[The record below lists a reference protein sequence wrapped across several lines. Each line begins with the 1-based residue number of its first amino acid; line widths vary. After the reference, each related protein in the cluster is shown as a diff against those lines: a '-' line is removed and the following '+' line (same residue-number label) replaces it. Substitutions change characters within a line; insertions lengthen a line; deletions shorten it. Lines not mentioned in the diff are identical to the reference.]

1 MKKKLIY
8 SLAMLGDCIRYNF
21 YAETNKDMLII
32 TLCVAINGDESF
44 VKEIKVN
51 TNASKVDIYEISK
64 NLFEEISTKV
74 EHLEAFVIGLI
85 INLNLNKSNT
95 FPILDFAIDNRFED
109 LDTHYV
115 YKIIFEADSKNPTL
129 AYLVVNKT
137 TYSVKV
143 IRSANDYEFDAANI
157 YNYIVQ
163 ITELISKIKEFKDIL
178 ECTKILKKI
187 MHFCKTNSGFKT
199 NHSLKYFGFTE

>member
-64 NLFEEISTKV
+64 NLFEELSTKV
-74 EHLEAFVIGLI
+74 EHLEAFVIALI
-85 INLNLNKSNT
+85 INLNLDKSNT

-115 YKIIFEADSKNPTL
+115 YKIIFEADSNPTL
-129 AYLVVNKT
+129 TYLVVNKT

-143 IRSANDYEFDAANI
+143 IKSANNDYEIDAANI

-178 ECTKILKKI
+178 ECNKVLKKI
-187 MHFCKTNSGFKT
+187 MYFCKTNSGFKT

>member
-8 SLAMLGDCIRYNF
+8 SFGMLEDCIRYNF
-21 YAETNKDMLII
+21 YAETNKDTLII

-64 NLFEEISTKV
+64 NLFEISPKV
-74 EHLEAFVIGLI
+74 EHLEAFVIGLLV
-85 INLNLNKSNT
+85 NLKLNKSDT
-95 FPILDFAIDNRFED
+95 FPILDFADNNRFEEN
-109 LDTHYV
+109 DTHYV
-115 YKIIFEADSKNPTL
+115 YKIIFEADSNPTL
-129 AYLVVNKT
+129 TYLVVNKI

-143 IRSANDYEFDAANI
+143 IRSTNDCEIDTANI
-157 YNYIVQ
+157 YNYIAKV
-163 ITELISKIKEFKDIL
+163 TDLLNKIKDFNDIL
-178 ECTKILKKI
+178 EYTKYIKNLVY
-187 MHFCKTNSGFKT
+187 FCRTNSGFKT